1 MNRNLNINIGK
12 DEYGKEIIIN
22 ISDAKHLLMAG
33 STGSGKSTLLHKIIT
48 TLITNNSPED
58 LRLIL
63 IDPKRVELTLY
74 NKIPHLLTEVIVDPK
89 KAVLAMKWATKEIG
103 RRFDIFKELDCKDI
117 SQYKGSES
125 MPHILIVIDEFSDL
139 IQTYPKETEEVVLKI
154 AGIGH
159 SVGVHIILS
168 TSRPSTKVYTRAI
181 QDAFIS
187 RVGLQVASATDSKL
201 IIGTDSACT
210 LRGSGDVLFRI
221 GMKYII
227 RGQVDGVTE
236 KEIKEIVN
244 SLQKEYKENVEAV
257 ELVSISIFMLDDD
270 IGSGS
275 DSLYEEV
282 KEAVIKAGKV
292 STSYIQRKFGIG
304 YSRSAGLMDM
314 LERRG
319 IIGPSNGAKPRVVI
333 KKK

>member
-1 MNRNLNINIGK
+1 
-12 DEYGKEIIIN
+12 
-22 ISDAKHLLMAG
+22 MAG
-33 STGSGKSTLLHKIIT
+33 ATGSGKSTLLHKIIT

-74 NKIPHLLTEVIVDPK
+74 NKIPHLLTDVIVDQK
-89 KAVLAMKWATKEIG
+89 KAVLAMKWAIKEID
-103 RRFDIFKELDCKDI
+103 RRFDLFKEEDCKDI
-117 SQYKGSES
+117 AQYKGSET
-125 MPHILIVIDEFSDL
+125 MPHILIVIDEFSDV
-139 IQTYPKETEEVVLKI
+139 IQTYPEETEKEVLKI

-159 SVGVHIILS
+159 SVGVHIIIS

-181 QDAFIS
+181 QDAFTS
-187 RVGLQVASATDSKL
+187 RVGLQTASATDSKL
-201 IIGTDSACT
+201 IIGTDSAFT

-221 GMKYII
+221 GMKYVI
-227 RGQVDGVTE
+227 RGQVDGINE
-236 KEIKEIVN
+236 KEIKDIVN
-244 SLQKEYKENVEAV
+244 SLQNKYKEDVEAV
-257 ELVSISIFMLDDD
+257 EPISISIFMLDDD
-270 IGSGS
+270 VGSS
-275 DSLYEEV
+275 ADSLYEEV
-282 KEAVIKAGKV
+282 KEVVMKVGKV

-319 IIGPSNGAKPRVVI
+319 VIGPSNGSKPRVVI